1 MKNSR
6 PSALRLFIKTWRP
19 DSFWDVLG
27 AHLPFFIVSGLPLL
41 FAHTMELQSLPLVP
55 CLVLEIYGFPCPFCG
70 YTRSFWAMAS
80 GDVMFAFKNC
90 PLACALYM
98 TCIIIFT
105 WNAGAILSGMRVSP
119 GKLFR
124 RIPQK
129 PAWIFLVCL
138 VLVNWGYRLTG
149 GLK

>member
-1 MKNSR
+1 MM
-6 PSALRLFIKTWRP
+6 RLFIKTRRP

-27 AHLPFFIVSGLPLL
+27 FHLPFFLISGLPLL
-41 FAHTMELQSLPLVP
+41 FAHTIKLQHLPLVP
-55 CLVLEIYGFPCPFCG
+55 CLFLKFFGFPCPFCG

-90 PLACALYM
+90 PLACALYIACM
-98 TCIIIFT
+98 LLFI
-105 WNAGAILSGMRVSP
+105 WNAVAILSGMRFSP

-124 RIPQK
+124 LLSEK

-138 VLVNWGYRLTG
+138 VLMNWGYRLMW